1 MEENL
6 IGKIFAT
13 LGAILLALFIL
24 MLGKATFDMYFED
37 NATSSR
43 VLNCQIEQSSVSY
56 EDYAFSD
63 SSEAVA
69 VQEQLRAE
77 LEELKKE
84 GQTLKTFTSLPRQTL
99 KKICDKLL
107 GEHEMFGI
115 SEIVTEYAE
124 HQLWYETT
132 SQTENTQ
139 SK

>member
-1 MEENL
+1 MENNL

-13 LGAILLALFIL
+13 LGAILLTLFVL
-24 MLGKATFDMYFED
+24 MFGKATFDMYFED
-37 NATSSR
+37 DATGQQ

-63 SSEAVA
+63 SSEAVT

-77 LEELKKE
+77 LEELRKE

-107 GEHEMFGI
+107 EEHEMFGI
-115 SEIVTEYAE
+115 SEIVTEYTE

-132 SQTENTQ
+132 SQTKNTQ

>member
-1 MEENL
+1 MENNL

-13 LGAILLALFIL
+13 LGAILLALFVL
-24 MLGKATFDMYFED
+24 MVGKGTFDMYFEND
-37 NATSSR
+37 TTNR
-43 VLNCQIEQSSVSY
+43 QVLNCQIEQRSVSY
-56 EDYAFSD
+56 KDYAFSD

-69 VQEQLRAE
+69 VQEQLLAE
-77 LEELKKE
+77 LEELRKE

-132 SQTENTQ
+132 SQTENTK

>member
-1 MEENL
+1 MENNL

-13 LGAILLALFIL
+13 LGVILLTLFVL
-24 MLGKATFDMYFED
+24 MIGKGTFDMYFED
-37 NATSSR
+37 DATSR
-43 VLNCQIEQSSVSY
+43 QVLNCQIEQSSVSY

-63 SSEAVA
+63 SSETIT

-77 LEELKKE
+77 LEELRKE

-107 GEHEMFGI
+107 GEHEIFGI

-124 HQLWYETT
+124 HQLWYDTT

-139 SK
+139 GK

>member
-1 MEENL
+1 MENNL

-24 MLGKATFDMYFED
+24 MVGKATFDLYFED
-37 NATSSR
+37 DATSQQ
-43 VLNCQIEQSSVSY
+43 VLNCKIEQSSVSY
-56 EDYAFSD
+56 EDYAFND

-84 GQTLKTFTSLPRQTL
+84 GQTLKTFTSIPRQTL
-99 KKICDKLL
+99 KKICYKLL

>member
-1 MEENL
+1 MENNL

-13 LGAILLALFIL
+13 LGVILLTLFVL
-24 MLGKATFDMYFED
+24 MIGKGTFDMYFED
-37 NATSSR
+37 DATSR
-43 VLNCQIEQSSVSY
+43 QVLNCQIEQSSVSY

-63 SSEAVA
+63 SSEAVT
-69 VQEQLRAE
+69 VQEQLREE

-115 SEIVTEYAE
+115 SEIVTEYDE
-124 HQLWYETT
+124 HQLWYDTT
-132 SQTENTQ
+132 SQTENMQ
-139 SK
+139 GK